1 MTSNVQPSVD
11 CEMATKYELMH
22 GKPCLNPIY
31 CNMTGCSE
39 EERDG
44 CFTFKYILAF
54 VYVSVLVCVPVSL
67 FRSASMG

>member
-11 CEMATKYELMH
+11 CEMVTKYELMH

-31 CNMTGCSE
+31 CNICSE
-39 EERDG
+39 EEGDG
-44 CFTFKYILAF
+44 CFTFNYILAF

-67 FRSASMG
+67 FRSATMG